1 MTEKVLNEVRENDA
15 KVIIF
20 DMYQTL
26 VDVDIKNNKE
36 LKKSAFEKIFV
47 AYLLHKGVENRE
59 ADRFQSL
66 YDEGLESFYE
76 THDKET
82 EHHNFVTILSETL
95 LKHYSIDVNKQELED
110 MVYEFRKIDR
120 GYAKLY
126 PGVKEMLETLSK
138 NYTLILASY
147 TQGAYSE
154 RELEELGIRKYFS
167 YCVFSS
173 YIGFKKKSDVFYKKC
188 LEVAKTDPSNCIM
201 VGDSLSEDV
210 FMANRNG
217 MRTVWVI
224 NPLSKDK
231 EIPDVAPDAS
241 VPIELIHTL
250 PTIIRKMI

>member
-1 MTEKVLNEVRENDA
+1 MFDNTITQKIS
-15 KVIIF
+15 KVIFF

-47 AYLLHKGVENRE
+47 SYLLDRGVENRE

-66 YDEGLESFYE
+66 YDEELDSFYE

-82 EHHNFVTILSETL
+82 EHHNFVTILSETF
-95 LKHYSIDVNKQELED
+95 LKHYGIDVNKQELED

-138 NYTLILASY
+138 DYTLILASY

-154 RELEELGIRKYFS
+154 RELEELGIRKYFAH
-167 YCVFSS
+167 CVFSS
-173 YIGFKKKSDVFYKKC
+173 YLGFKKKSDNFYKKC
-188 LEVAKTDPSNCIM
+188 LEVAQTDPSNCTM
-201 VGDSLSEDV
+201 VGDSLDEDV
-210 FMANRNG
+210 FMAKRNG

-224 NPLSKDK
+224 NPLSKEK
-231 EIPDVAPDAS
+231 EIPDVVADAS

-250 PTIIRKMI
+250 PTIIREMK